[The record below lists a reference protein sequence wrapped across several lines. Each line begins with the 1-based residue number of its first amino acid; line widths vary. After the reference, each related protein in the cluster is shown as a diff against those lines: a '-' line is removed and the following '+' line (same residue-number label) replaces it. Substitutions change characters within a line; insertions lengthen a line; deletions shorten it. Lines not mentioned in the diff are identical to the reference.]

1 MHAYQFS
8 CSSDNTSEI
17 VWTLSPKANELWSMY
32 YVTSR
37 IDGEFADYE
46 ISEAVG
52 DFTCYHSGA
61 NITILPKFTNYDNER
76 KNWTLKLKQNKTK
89 KEIFVKVQQ
98 LGANEYEEV
107 YI

>member
-8 CSSDNTSEI
+8 CSSDNTYEI

-32 YVTSR
+32 YVTSI
-37 IDGEFADYE
+37 IDGEFTDYE
-46 ISEAVG
+46 ISEAIG
-52 DFTCYHSGA
+52 NFTCYHSGV
-61 NITILPKFTNYDNER
+61 NITILPNLTNYSNER
-76 KNWTLKLKQNKTK
+76 KNWSLKLKQNKTK

>member
-17 VWTLSPKANELWSMY
+17 LWTLSPKANELWSMY

-46 ISEAVG
+46 IYEAAG

-61 NITILPKFTNYDNER
+61 NITILPKFTNYDDER
-76 KNWTLKLKQNKTK
+76 KNWSLTLKQNKTN
-89 KEIFVKVQQ
+89 KEIAVKVQQ